1 MDVRVSGCG
10 VTAKAR
16 WLRWGGVK
24 QAQHLRRSRIK
35 VNCGRVGAA
44 ALGVRAVRAFA
55 GGVIVEVEG

>member
-1 MDVRVSGCG
+1 MGRGEAG
-10 VTAKAR
+10 AAR
-16 WLRWGGVK
+16 
-24 QAQHLRRSRIK
+24 LRRSRIK